1 MSNEY
6 NRPGADPASV
16 YSLLGLMVIPTH
28 LLAEQDNFLSAVQN
42 EDELGA
48 VVRSHIYVESALVF
62 LLEHL
67 VVDKKYLGKLDLD
80 YSQRVDLA
88 IALGLKPEHAAPLH
102 ALGTIRNA
110 FAHRLDAKLT
120 KDRVDALYKQFS
132 ASDKKV
138 LNAAFKRTSSQVPV
152 AGAKSL
158 RALTAKDQFALM
170 AVALRSLIL
179 VAIGEL
185 PSVQP

>member
-1 MSNEY
+1 M
-6 NRPGADPASV
+6 
-16 YSLLGLMVIPTH
+16 LGLMAIPTH
-28 LLAEQDNFLSAVQN
+28 LLAEQDNFLTAVQG

-67 VVDKKYLGKLDLD
+67 VVDKKYLGKLDLN

-88 IALGLKPEHAAPLH
+88 IALGLKSEHAAPLH

-132 ASDKKV
+132 ASDKEV
-138 LNAAFKRTSSQVPV
+138 LNAAFKRTSSQALIVE
-152 AGAKSL
+152 AKSL
-158 RALTAKDQFALM
+158 RALPVKDQFTLM
-170 AVALRSLIL
+170 TVALRSLIL

-185 PSVQP
+185 QNV

>member
-1 MSNEY
+1 M
-6 NRPGADPASV
+6 A
-16 YSLLGLMVIPTH
+16 IPTH
-28 LLAEQDNFLSAVQN
+28 LLVEQDNFLTAVRG

-48 VVRSHIYVESALVF
+48 VIRSHIYVESALVF

-67 VVDKKYLGKLDLD
+67 VVDRKYLEKLDLD
-80 YSQRVDLA
+80 YSQRIDLA
-88 IALGLKPEHAAPLH
+88 IALGLKAEHAPPLR

-110 FAHRLDAKLT
+110 FAHRLNAKLT

-132 ASDKKV
+132 ASDKEI
-138 LNAAFKRTSSQVPV
+138 LHAAFKRTSSQVPIE
-152 AGAKSL
+152 GAKSL
-158 RALTAKDQFALM
+158 RSLSEKDQFALM

-185 PSVQP
+185 NRQS

>member
-1 MSNEY
+1 MLMTI
-6 NRPGADPASV
+6 PA
-16 YSLLGLMVIPTH
+16 Y
-28 LLAEQDNFLSAVQN
+28 LLAEQENFLAAVRG

-48 VVRSHIYVESALVF
+48 VIRSHIYVESALAF

-67 VVDKKYLGKLDLD
+67 VADKKYLEKLDLD

-88 IALGLKPEHAAPLH
+88 IALGLKAEHAPPLH

-110 FAHRLDAKLT
+110 FAHRLNANLT
-120 KDRVDALYKQFS
+120 KDRVEALYKQFS
-132 ASDKKV
+132 ASDKEI
-138 LNAAFKRTSSQVPV
+138 LHTAFKLTSSQIPIE
-152 AGAKSL
+152 GAKSFRSL
-158 RALTAKDQFALM
+158 SEKDQFALM

-185 PSVQP
+185 ANVQP

>member
-1 MSNEY
+1 M
-6 NRPGADPASV
+6 A
-16 YSLLGLMVIPTH
+16 IPTH
-28 LLAEQDNFLSAVQN
+28 LITEQDNFLAAVRG
-42 EDELGA
+42 EDELG
-48 VVRSHIYVESALVF
+48 VVIRSHIYVESALVL

-67 VVDKKYLGKLDLD
+67 VVDKKHLGKLDLD

-88 IALGLKPEHAAPLH
+88 IALGLKTEHAPPLH

-132 ASDKKV
+132 ASDKEV
-138 LNAAFKRTSSQVPV
+138 LNVAFKRTSSRVPIE
-152 AGAKSL
+152 GAKSF
-158 RALTAKDQFALM
+158 RALSVKDQFALM

-185 PSVQP
+185 TNVQS